1 MALGSILDG
10 KQEKI
15 ILGERMNPD
24 QPQFELYW
32 RDVISREIDMY
43 RLINSH
49 LISEETHE
57 VLGELKEYVRTV
69 IC

>member
-1 MALGSILDG
+1 MALECILDG

-15 ILGERMNPD
+15 SLGERMNPE

-32 RDVISREIDMY
+32 RDIISREIDMY

-49 LISEETHE
+49 LISEETQE

>member
-15 ILGERMNPD
+15 TLGERMNPD

-32 RDVISREIDMY
+32 RDIISREIDMY

-49 LISEETHE
+49 LISEETYE

>member
-1 MALGSILDG
+1 MVLECILGG

-15 ILGERMNPD
+15 ILGEKMNPN
-24 QPQFELYW
+24 QPQFEIYW
-32 RDVISREIDMY
+32 RDIISREIDMY

-49 LISEETHE
+49 LISEETSE

>member
-1 MALGSILDG
+1 MALECTLDG

-15 ILGERMNPD
+15 LLGEKMNPN

-32 RDVISREIDMY
+32 RNVISKEIDMY
-43 RLINSH
+43 SLINSH
-49 LISEETHE
+49 LISEETYE
-57 VLGELKEYVRTV
+57 VLSELKEYVRTV

>member
-1 MALGSILDG
+1 MALECTLDG
-10 KQEKI
+10 KQEKN
-15 ILGERMNPD
+15 ILGEKMNPN

-32 RDVISREIDMY
+32 RDVISKEIDMY
-43 RLINSH
+43 SLINSH
-49 LISEETHE
+49 LISEETYE

>member
-1 MALGSILDG
+1 MDG

-15 ILGERMNPD
+15 LLGEKMNPN

-32 RDVISREIDMY
+32 RNVISKEIDMY
-43 RLINSH
+43 GLINRH
-49 LISEETHE
+49 LISEETYE
-57 VLGELKEYVRTV
+57 VLSELKEYVRTV

>member
-1 MALGSILDG
+1 
-10 KQEKI
+10 
-15 ILGERMNPD
+15 MNPD